1 MTRKILS
8 LVLVALLFNAVGVP
22 PAHAG
27 TKEEKQARLA
37 AKVKANILKL
47 GTGEAS
53 RVKVVLRDKTKVEGY
68 VSAADEAT
76 FTVTDPKTGTATAVA
91 YPQVKSVRG
100 NNLSTGAKIAIG
112 AGVAAV
118 VVFLILWKVIV
129 DEDE

>member
-8 LVLVALLFNAVGVP
+8 LVLVALLINLAGVP
-22 PAHAG
+22 PAYAG

-68 VSAADEAT
+68 LSAAGDES

-91 YPQVKSVRG
+91 YPQVSSVKG

-118 VVFLILWKVIV
+118 VIFLILWKVIV
-129 DEDE
+129 DED

>member
-8 LVLVALLFNAVGVP
+8 LVLVALLMNLVAVP
-22 PAHAG
+22 HAYAG

-53 RVKVVLRDKTKVEGY
+53 RVKVVLRDKTKMEGY
-68 VSAADEAT
+68 VSAAGDET
-76 FTVTDPKTGTATAVA
+76 FTVTDPKTGAATAVA
-91 YPQVKSVRG
+91 YPQVRSVKG

-112 AGVAAV
+112 ASVAAAV
-118 VVFLILWKVIV
+118 IFLILWKVIV

>member
-8 LVLVALLFNAVGVP
+8 LVLAALLVNAAGVA
-22 PAHAG
+22 PAYAG
-27 TKEEKQARLA
+27 TKEEKQARLT
-37 AKVKANILKL
+37 AKVRASILKL

-68 VSAADEAT
+68 VSAAGDES
-76 FTVTDPKTGTATAVA
+76 FTVTDPKTGAATAVA
-91 YPQVKSVRG
+91 YPQVRGVKG

-112 AGVAAV
+112 AGIAAA